1 MLAEPKSANSPDIS
15 ESIVQPSD
23 NFKTSIQSLI
33 QCLDCQCENVLSLQR
48 IASQFNFYKRRLYD
62 VINVY
67 ESIGICKK
75 LSVDSLLWIGF
86 SNVLP
91 TLERLVR
98 KERIF
103 EKDYNIDN
111 LSIEET
117 SITISNLTHK
127 FLLLFSALHQ
137 TSIDIKQCSKFLSKK
152 NDKFKTI
159 LCKLYQ
165 ITYILESSNI
175 IVKSQKPGEVILN
188 KEYFIENQK
197 IYIHP
202 LLSIDALLNNS
213 ENEIDFYEKR
223 RKYFSYETMSEKQKY
238 FTMLCRETFSSPMI
252 L

>member
-91 TLERLVR
+91 TLERLV
-98 KERIF
+98 
-103 EKDYNIDN
+103 
-111 LSIEET
+111 LSLI
-117 SITISNLTHK
+117 
-127 FLLLFSALHQ
+127 
-137 TSIDIKQCSKFLSKK
+137 
-152 NDKFKTI
+152 
-159 LCKLYQ
+159 Q
-165 ITYILESSNI
+165 I
-175 IVKSQKPGEVILN
+175 
-188 KEYFIENQK
+188 
-197 IYIHP
+197 
-202 LLSIDALLNNS
+202 
-213 ENEIDFYEKR
+213 
-223 RKYFSYETMSEKQKY
+223 
-238 FTMLCRETFSSPMI
+238 
-252 L
+252 